1 MYLTEDAALIVS
13 KDSIGAF
20 HDANVVK
27 LTLSI
32 PHKWSLLRICN
43 YLAGFGTPTMVV
55 LHLQFE
61 SAGNDKF
68 VTIHMYNWS
77 WKTDGGDW
85 TEPRFDES
93 GFPALQRLELS
104 FPPQVEHV
112 CSGNLLRSAFHGL
125 NARNAI
131 HFDPRVEQYEPMED
145 DDSDDECTWAPGS
158 LFD

>member
-1 MYLTEDAALIVS
+1 MS
-13 KDSIGAF
+13 KDTIGAF

-32 PHKWSLLRICN
+32 PHEWSLLRICN

-61 SAGNDKF
+61 SSGNGKF
-68 VTIHMYNWS
+68 FSIHNWS
-77 WKTDGGDW
+77 WETDGGDW

-112 CSGNLLRSAFHGL
+112 WSGHLLRSAFHGL

-131 HFDPRVEQYEPMED
+131 HFDPRVEQYEED
-145 DDSDDECTWAPGS
+145 DDSDDCTWGGS

>member
-1 MYLTEDAALIVS
+1 
-13 KDSIGAF
+13 
-20 HDANVVK
+20 
-27 LTLSI
+27 
-32 PHKWSLLRICN
+32 
-43 YLAGFGTPTMVV
+43 MVV